1 MGGFFH
7 LPNNEMGKKSFLHS
21 QNLISVLV
29 FAVSKYLSTDISN
42 LPTSL
47 STVNHRYY
55 TANLTTIKSVHAL
68 GEQRDY
74 LCLLG
79 VKTIIY

>member
-21 QNLISVLV
+21 QNLISALN
-29 FAVSKYLSTDISN
+29 FSLSKYLSTEIFN

-55 TANLTTIKSVHAL
+55 TANPTTKKSVQAM
-68 GEQRDY
+68 GE
-74 LCLLG
+74 
-79 VKTIIY
+79 